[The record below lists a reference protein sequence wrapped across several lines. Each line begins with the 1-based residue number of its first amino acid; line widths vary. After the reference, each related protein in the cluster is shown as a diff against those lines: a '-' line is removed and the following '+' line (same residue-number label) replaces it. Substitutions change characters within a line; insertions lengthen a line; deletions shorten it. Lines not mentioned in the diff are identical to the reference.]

1 MATASKKTVHLILC
15 AFFSALIAIGAFIKI
30 PLPNVPVTLQT
41 LFVLLAGML
50 LGGKCGAVSVC
61 VYLAVGLIG
70 LPVFTQG
77 GGIMY
82 VLKPTFGYLL
92 GFLPCAYISGAL
104 SEKNGKPSI
113 WKLFL
118 SGLLGLCAVYLLGT
132 VYFSLISCFYLGTE
146 IPFIPLLGSCVF
158 FFLPADLLSCALC
171 AFVSKKLLPVIKR
184 HL

>member
-1 MATASKKTVHLILC
+1 METTSKKTLHLILC
-15 AFFSALIAIGAFIKI
+15 ALFSALIAIGAFIKI

-50 LGGKCGAVSVC
+50 LGKKGGLVSAS
-61 VYLAVGLIG
+61 VYLAIGLAG

-92 GFLPCAYISGAL
+92 GFLPCAYISGAVF
-104 SEKNGKPSI
+104 KRNGKLGF

-118 SGLLGLCAVYLLGT
+118 SGLCGLFAVYLFGT
-132 VYFSLISCFYLGTE
+132 GYFFLVSRFYLNAE
-146 IPFIPLLGSCVF
+146 IAFMPLLASCVF
-158 FFLPADLLSCALC
+158 LFLPIDLFSCALC
-171 AFVSKKLLPVIKR
+171 ALISKKLLPVIR
-184 HL
+184 R